1 MLKPLLLLPAVLVL
15 AFSPGPAGSP
25 APQKK
30 SAAPAAEAPEKVPA
44 ISNRVKEIYKIDC
57 AMCHGDTG
65 DGKTDLGQSMGVT
78 SNFSDPKTLDG
89 KTDQALF
96 DAIRKGKGQ
105 MPPEDGPR
113 ATDDQIKGLVQYIRN
128 LSKGQPAV
136 PAAEPTA
143 AAAPTSPT
151 SN

>member
-1 MLKPLLLLPAVLVL
+1 MLKPLFLLPAVLVL
-15 AFSPGPAGSP
+15 AYTPAPAGSP

-30 SAAPAAEAPEKVPA
+30 AAAPAADTTEKPSP
-44 ISNRVKEIYKIDC
+44 ISARVKQIYQVDC
-57 AMCHGDTG
+57 AMCHGDNG

-89 KTDQALF
+89 KSDQALF

-105 MPPEDGPR
+105 MPPEDAPR
-113 ATDDQIKGLVQYIRN
+113 ATDEQIKGLVQYIRT
-128 LSKGQPAV
+128 LSKGQPA
-136 PAAEPTA
+136 AEPTA
-143 AAAPTSPT
+143 SAPTSPT